1 MAVLTMDRM
10 KGVLVVYLID
20 GQSGKILYN
29 SVVKEADLDKP
40 ISLIADSNSY
50 MVSYYNMIGKNYEI
64 WNIEMFLR
72 RTDNSAIDL
81 LY

>member
-1 MAVLTMDRM
+1 
-10 KGVLVVYLID
+10 
-20 GQSGKILYN
+20 
-29 SVVKEADLDKP
+29 VKEADLDKP